1 MEITNYEFKSEP
13 YQHQLE
19 TLQESYHRN
28 LFALFLE
35 MGLGKSKILL
45 DNAGILF
52 EEGKISGLLIVSPKG
67 NLRNWDVNEVN
78 KHLPDRIERNVL
90 VWQPNHTQKWLHDFK
105 TMVNEPS
112 EGTLNIFLVNVEAFA
127 TVKACKFVEEFMV
140 THDVMMAVDE
150 STTIKN
156 PKAKRTQHL
165 IKLAPLADYKR

>member
-52 EEGKISGLLIVSPKG
+52 EEGKISGLLTELAACMMALTCSR
-67 NLRNWDVNEVN
+67 L
-78 KHLPDRIERNVL
+78 
-90 VWQPNHTQKWLHDFK
+90 F
-105 TMVNEPS
+105 
-112 EGTLNIFLVNVEAFA
+112 TLNAG
-127 TVKACKFVEEFMV
+127 
-140 THDVMMAVDE
+140 
-150 STTIKN
+150 
-156 PKAKRTQHL
+156 KAK
-165 IKLAPLADYKR
+165 